1 MKENETLGERIARI
15 TAEKGKTLHWL
26 ARKAGICYGS
36 LYSAA
41 RRKSDSVNR
50 VTLEKIAEAL
60 EIPVTEIFSTKTG
73 SGESDE
79 FLDGGDEFPPLKPD
93 HVRIVRKNGKTTVM
107 INFSKA
113 NLLSMLESVGI
124 IAIANDLID
133 LTYTYELTAVLCPEP
148 IEKEEV

>member
-15 TAEKGKTLHWL
+15 TVEKGKTLHWL
-26 ARKAGICYGS
+26 ARKSGICYGS

-60 EIPVTEIFSTKTG
+60 EIPVTEILSTKTG

-79 FLDGGDEFPPLKPD
+79 FLDGGTSFRL
-93 HVRIVRKNGKTTVM
+93 
-107 INFSKA
+107 
-113 NLLSMLESVGI
+113 
-124 IAIANDLID
+124 
-133 LTYTYELTAVLCPEP
+133 
-148 IEKEEV
+148 

>member
-26 ARKAGICYGS
+26 ARKAGICYSS

-41 RRKSDSVNR
+41 RRKSDGVNR
-50 VTLEKIAEAL
+50 VTLEKIAESL
-60 EIPVTEIFSTKTG
+60 EIPVTEILYTKTG

-79 FLDGGDEFPPLKPD
+79 FLDGGDEFPPLKPN
-93 HVRIVRKNGKTTVM
+93 HARIVRKNGETRVM
-107 INFSKA
+107 INFSKSE
-113 NLLSMLESVGI
+113 LLSMLESVGI
-124 IAIANDLID
+124 SVIANDLLD
-133 LTYTYELTAVLCPEP
+133 LTCTYDLTVELRPEP

>member
-60 EIPVTEIFSTKTG
+60 ETPVTEILSTKTG

-79 FLDGGDEFPPLKPD
+79 FLDGGDEFQPLKPN
-93 HVRIVRKNGKTTVM
+93 HTRIVRKNGKTTVM
-107 INFSKA
+107 INFSKSE
-113 NLLSMLESVGI
+113 LLSMLESVGI
-124 IAIANDLID
+124 SVIANDLLD
-133 LTYTYELTAVLCPEP
+133 LTCTYDLTVELRPEP